1 MKSIFELYES
11 NAGINHTTRS
21 NTSYKY
27 APMEYGSSRQEQQ
40 EQQENKTNIVQKLQ
54 KCVELSKTG
63 RQDAY
68 ARILLDINNIKKEVE
83 NILSSH

>member
-1 MKSIFELYES
+1 
-11 NAGINHTTRS
+11 
-21 NTSYKY
+21 
-27 APMEYGSSRQEQQ
+27 
-40 EQQENKTNIVQKLQ
+40 VQKLQ